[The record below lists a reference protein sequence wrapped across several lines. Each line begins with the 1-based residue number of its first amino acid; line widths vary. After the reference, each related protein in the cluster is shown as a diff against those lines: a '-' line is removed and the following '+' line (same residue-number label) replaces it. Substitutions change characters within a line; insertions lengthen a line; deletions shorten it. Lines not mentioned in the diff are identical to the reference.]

1 MQRTRSLFKNLLL
14 FILIVVTLL
23 PTVTAQNFNQIFSF
37 QYKYGIQDQELYV
50 SIPISLYD
58 YYSSLDRIIRKDAD
72 YASFVTPDPFID
84 LAYQIRTYI
93 GNKTRE
99 DELFANAVLTLI
111 HQLRYEDNVNETK
124 YPIETI
130 VNGEGKCDTLSFLAA
145 SIMKAGGLDVVL
157 FYFKDVYHMTVGVH
171 LPYEPFGTYWWQQSG
186 DFQFEGK
193 KYWIAEST
201 PLMDWKVGDIPPLL
215 QDQTPLIIS
224 LANNPDYSPAQVSSK
239 IGEPLNFSS
248 ISIYLS
254 SSSNFS
260 SNSRLLQVEGS
271 IFPPQINESVV
282 LYLSEDGISY
292 KTLST
297 KTDKNGN
304 YSISWNSTINGILYI
319 RTSWEGNSRF
329 SGADSEL
336 VQIFLGFSKSIV
348 QFETDTFY
356 YLYGF
361 PGASSFELE
370 NRKGLDDFLN
380 IQINKTGIFFS
391 GKILVFTSGQLVTI
405 SKNSEYTLN
414 PDEIFWDSRLQPLR
428 LPDDINQITND
439 QFALIFRNN
448 ENGTYLLDMKGLN
461 DYDLYFSRAS
471 DNIKAIIVNASSLI
485 QENIWYNLEARIYDN
500 RIIGIIT
507 DEYGYPI
514 KYFNEVKTNESDNIS
529 LMLLLTNKM
538 SQVVAIKD
546 LSIKPLE
553 TDYEESSEESFTG
566 IYIYYPYVIVI
577 LIVGL
582 ILAIIIRKRDLN
594 KLHFFV

>member
-380 IQINKTGIFFS
+380 IQINETGIFFS

-485 QENIWYNLEARIYDN
+485 QENIWYSLEARIYDN

-553 TDYEESSEESFTG
+553 TDYEESSEESFTE
-566 IYIYYPYVIVI
+566 ISIYYPYVILI
-577 LIVGL
+577 LIAGL

-594 KLHFFV
+594 KIHFFV